1 MSEHKKFKIEKKTLY
16 IMIGTIA
23 IIAIVVV
30 LSALRSKSRNT
41 DDVFQTIEL
50 KRGDLVAIVG
60 ATGTVQANQSAN
72 LVWQTSGRVVDIYVD
87 LNDSVEKGQ
96 ALAKLE
102 ETSLP
107 QSIILAQAD
116 LVSAQRALED
126 LLESDTQQKQAYLN
140 LLDAE
145 EKLRTAEDD
154 RDQWNYNNA
163 GQAQIEEARQKF
175 IGAEE
180 ELKNI
185 NEALSAVINLPEDDE
200 KRVSAQEAYDEAQ
213 LERDKALR
221 NLNYILGKAYD
232 QQVAEDYAKYD
243 IAKAELEDA
252 QREWERVRYG
262 PNADDIRAAEAKVNA
277 AQATVSLASLEVP
290 FSGYITES
298 HIKVGD
304 EVSAGTPGFRV
315 DDLSKLIVDVEV
327 PEVDINRVQVD
338 QMAEFTFDGI
348 LGKTYYGKIIEVAS
362 VGNTTQ
368 GDVNFIVKVEM
379 VDEDEQVKPGMT
391 AAVNIIVSKLEN
403 VITVPNR
410 AVRLKDG
417 KQVIYIIRDG
427 EATAVEVQIGASSD
441 VDTEIIAGDLNIGD
455 LIVLNPPFEFEQ
467 NGGRPPFMR

>member
-16 IMIGTIA
+16 IVMGIIA
-23 IIAIVVV
+23 IIATVVG
-30 LSALRSKSRNT
+30 LSALRSNSRNA
-41 DDVFQTIEL
+41 DDLFQTIKL

-72 LVWQTSGRVVDIYVD
+72 LIWQTSGRVVDIYVD
-87 LNDSVEKGQ
+87 LNDTVEKGQ
-96 ALAKLE
+96 VLAELE

-126 LLESDTQQKQAYLN
+126 LLASNTQQKQVYLN
-140 LLDAE
+140 LLDSE
-145 EKLRTAEDD
+145 ENLRTAEDD

-163 GQAQIEEARQKF
+163 SQGRIEEARQKF
-175 IGAEE
+175 IEAEE
-180 ELKNI
+180 ELKKFD
-185 NEALSAVINLPEDDE
+185 EALSTVIDLAEDDA
-200 KRVSAQEAYDEAQ
+200 KRVSAQEANDEAQ
-213 LERDKALR
+213 LKRDKALR
-221 NLNYILGKAYD
+221 NLNYILGKAYV

-252 QREWERVRYG
+252 QREWERIRYG

-277 AQATVSLASLEVP
+277 AKATVSLASLEAP
-290 FSGYITES
+290 FSGHITES
-298 HIKVGD
+298 QIKVGD

-315 DDLSKLIVDVEV
+315 DDLSKLIIDVEV
-327 PEVDINRVQVD
+327 PEVDINRVQVN
-338 QMAEFTFDGI
+338 QAAELTFDGI
-348 LGKTYYGKIIEVAS
+348 LGKTYHGKIIEVAS

-368 GDVNFIVKVEM
+368 GDVNFIIKVEM
-379 VDEDEQVKPGMT
+379 VDEDQQVKPGMT
-391 AAVNIIVSKLEN
+391 AAVNIIVSKLQN

-410 AVRLKDG
+410 AVRLDNG
-417 KQVIYIIRDG
+417 KRVIYIMRDG

-441 VDTEIIAGDLNIGD
+441 VDTEIIAGDLHIGD